1 MIKNKEKFKK
11 NQEVMVILNSL
22 ETAIRNK
29 DDFAISILI
38 TRLDKQFNLK
48 IKLTGKK
55 K

>member
-1 MIKNKEKFKK
+1 MSKNKAKFKK
-11 NQEVMVILNSL
+11 NQEVMLILNSL
-22 ETAIRNK
+22 ETAIKNK
-29 DDFAISILI
+29 DNLAISILT